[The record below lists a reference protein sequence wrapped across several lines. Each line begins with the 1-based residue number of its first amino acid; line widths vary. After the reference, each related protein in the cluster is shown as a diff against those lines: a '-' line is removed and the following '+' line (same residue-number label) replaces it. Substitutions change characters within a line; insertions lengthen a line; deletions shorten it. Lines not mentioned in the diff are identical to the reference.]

1 MTPTGENMTGAEL
14 IREWRRLALRR
25 IHHSVQLTHS
35 LGLSPARLE
44 YFRTNEPRYIIG
56 VDEVGCGPL
65 AGPVTVC
72 AFIAKAGWALGG
84 VKDSKKLSREEQA
97 VLVPDIISTGMG
109 HHISELPNTT
119 IDKIGMSQSLQ
130 LLYEECLEQL
140 RETFPT
146 EFAEALIVIDGKLW
160 ARHIDHISLP
170 KGDDIVPHVSAA
182 SILAKYQRDT
192 WMIEVADKI
201 YPEYSFDK
209 HKGYGTQRHRSMIA
223 RHGICPLH
231 RTTFLKNANAW
242 RE

>member
-1 MTPTGENMTGAEL
+1 
-14 IREWRRLALRR
+14 
-25 IHHSVQLTHS
+25 
-35 LGLSPARLE
+35 
-44 YFRTNEPRYIIG
+44 
-56 VDEVGCGPL
+56 
-65 AGPVTVC
+65 
-72 AFIAKAGWALGG
+72 
-84 VKDSKKLSREEQA
+84 VKDSKKLTREEHA

-109 HHISELPNTT
+109 HHIAELPNTT
-119 IDKIGMSQSLQ
+119 IDKIGMTQSLQ

-140 RETFPT
+140 GERFPS

-160 ARHIDHISLP
+160 ARHIEHISLP

-209 HKGYGTQRHRSMIA
+209 HKGYGTKRHRSMIA

-242 RE
+242 KE